1 MAEFVEISKPQKR
14 LKILLANMRKASV
27 KPGKK
32 VAKKVGTPS
41 SSNPFGGMKDM
52 LHKVVAQNKY
62 DIAPYVK
69 YGVSRDKSGHAKHTK
84 RK

>member
-1 MAEFVEISKPQKR
+1 MAMMKKSP
-14 LKILLANMRKASV
+14 

-32 VAKKVGTPS
+32 VAHKVGAPS
-41 SSNPFGGMKDM
+41 SSNPFGGMKNM

-69 YGVSRDKSGHAKHTK
+69 YGASRDPSGHAKHTK

>member
-1 MAEFVEISKPQKR
+1 MIKK
-14 LKILLANMRKASV
+14 KSV

-32 VAKKVGTPS
+32 SAVKSGTPS
-41 SSNPFGGMKDM
+41 SSNPFGGMKNM

-62 DIAPYVK
+62 DIAPYAK
-69 YGVSRDKSGHAKHTK
+69 YGVSREPSGHAKHTK